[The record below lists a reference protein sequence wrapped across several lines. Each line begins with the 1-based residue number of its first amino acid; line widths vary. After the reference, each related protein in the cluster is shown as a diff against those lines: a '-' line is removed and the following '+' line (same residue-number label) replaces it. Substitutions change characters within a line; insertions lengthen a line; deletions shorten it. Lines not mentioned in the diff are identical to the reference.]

1 MITLSKPPTIFQH
14 LVIIGSGPVGMTA
27 ALLLQDQFQQVTVL
41 ERQSRENFLRK
52 GGFTFPI
59 VFTPASI
66 KILQKIGAWEAI
78 EAERSEFFGVVLHKR
93 LLGKDFQFKSVEEG
107 VFSHWRNHIVSSL
120 YQRVVEAGIKVHFN
134 ARIEEI
140 NFTANLCRESSL
152 GELPFDLLIG
162 ADGIKSQTRELLS
175 QAHPDYKAEDFKL
188 ILLDR
193 WYAYRLPAE
202 GRLKEKFNG
211 GEGFLASNVFVDNL
225 QEFPRE
231 KFRVVT
237 TSMKQPEEEIS
248 VLVKYSP
255 DLTLERVKALNE
267 VFLGNYH
274 VDPKKIRQAWGEGV
288 GGTFDQVDAPTFYLK
303 NVLLLG
309 DAAHGFESTGDLIN
323 LGLTSVE
330 SFSKILSESDSI
342 PGALSAY
349 DERIGENL
357 RYYAKFSLRRSME
370 KIGFEVAS
378 IEFAAR
384 LGLAR
389 RHPGLFGIYVD
400 DFEIESYMESYR
412 RDKRVSALLVLGLA
426 IAGVILAGWILF

>member
-1 MITLSKPPTIFQH
+1 MNTKAHPAQTYQN

-27 ALLLQDQFQQVTVL
+27 ALLLQDQFDQIILL
-41 ERQSRENFLRK
+41 ERQSQESFLQK

-66 KILQKIGAWEAI
+66 RILQEIGAWEAI

-93 LLGKDFQFKSVEEG
+93 VLGKEFRFTSVEEG
-107 VFSHWRNHIVSSL
+107 VYSHWRNHIVTSL
-120 YQRVVEAGIKVHFN
+120 YERVVDAGIKIVFD
-134 ARIEEI
+134 ARVEEI
-140 NFTANLCRESSL
+140 DFHASLCRERNL
-152 GELPFDLLIG
+152 GELPYDLLIG

-175 QAHPDYKAEDFKL
+175 RAHPEYTPEDFKL
-188 ILLDR
+188 IFLDK
-193 WYAYRLPAE
+193 WYAYRLPAQ
-202 GRLKEKFNG
+202 GTLKEKFG
-211 GEGFLASNVFVDNL
+211 GGDKFYASNVIVDNL
-225 QEFPRE
+225 PEFPNE

-237 TSMKQPEEEIS
+237 TSMKQPDEEIS
-248 VLVKYSP
+248 VLVKYSADL
-255 DLTLERVKALNE
+255 DLTRVQELNE
-267 VFLGNYH
+267 LFLGKYQVSPDRIH
-274 VDPKKIRQAWGEGV
+274 QAWQEGV
-288 GGTFDQVDAPTFYLK
+288 GGTFDQVDAPTFYLG

-330 SFSKILSESDSI
+330 SFAKMLSEHDRI
-342 PGALSAY
+342 PEALAEY
-349 DERIGENL
+349 DQRIGENL
-357 RYYAKFSLRRSME
+357 RYYAKFSLRRSWE
-370 KIGFEVAS
+370 KIGFEVGS

-412 RDKRVSALLVLGLA
+412 RDKRNSALLVYGLGLA
-426 IAGVILAGWILF
+426 AVILAGWILF